1 MSAALSRRNMLALL
15 GTAGAVAGLPAGAGF
30 VGQQFAP
37 VLELADAGLLALRP
51 ELVATVFGGRVPEAV
66 GPELVRAW
74 RDGLRLRIIEAG
86 RAAVLVRF
94 DQLVLLRGLARE
106 EGLHFAARPLGR
118 GAFHVRIARR
128 A

>member
-1 MSAALSRRNMLALL
+1 MSAALSRRHMLALL

-30 VGQQFAP
+30 V
-37 VLELADAGLLALRP
+37 
-51 ELVATVFGGRVPEAV
+51 V